1 MNKYIN
7 INIDGKYEINSGL
20 PEFGYELISTIPYA
34 YHLYQKGLLAS
45 TTSGLDTSCFYTF
58 SPSHKEVNAKRLW
71 DNCVELKKANFP
83 NMEIH
88 RNELDWSRFSPPPIK
103 KYYRNK
109 AIRYKKP
116 TVIISNRKNN
126 EWSGVPV
133 NYFSSS
139 VIEQLFEMLSDSY
152 QIVYIDSE
160 YFGAD
165 YEDHIP
171 FQSSNINDYIFE
183 RYHVITLKDLKSKYK
198 DLSINEIQCRLYAGC
213 DKFISSNGGLGIL
226 ASYFGGENII
236 FSKMCHELNSDI
248 NSFYHWYPKLSKA
261 IIKVVNSEE
270 HLLELVKQ
278 KWIDDLPLIN
288 VLITTKDNPNGF
300 HNCIVSILE
309 QSYPNINIIVGVHNA
324 ESRNYVIGH
333 NCTIVEMYGDA
344 KEIYTHEYLL
354 SLASTGYRILLD
366 DTYILDVN
374 SIANVVKKIS
384 SETQEDITDLAQ
396 KYLKYQKTNDI
407 LIKDHPPMYIVINY
421 KKLSS
426 SLDILCNNLL
436 GYVTSLDA
444 GINYKIVIGVY
455 ADKSSIYQTKEL
467 VVKYGHKIDFY
478 CGYKNNQYHFIN
490 ALIKKIKRR
499 DSIVLFANQN
509 DILTAD
515 VLEASYDK
523 ACDIIQQ
530 DGFKGVL
537 DINTISVDS
546 KYINENIEAKDIDYS
561 KSAELIKS
569 NHYDKVLPQFVSAVL
584 NAKTDE
590 YSIDMLKLMSE
601 YLNPAKSK
609 LEASNRTN
617 SFMCTYQTLEALGL
631 FHDFE
636 FGQDIDFKNRAKLMF
651 GNEYQLDKQYSII
664 RRLEQSSYDHANE
677 QKYENIIKKNADL
690 IKKGILV
697 AEDNSVTINKLL

>member
-7 INIDGKYEINSGL
+7 INKDGKYEINSGL

-34 YHLYQKGLLAS
+34 YHLYEKGLLAS

-58 SPSHKEVNAKRLW
+58 SPSHTEINAKRSW
-71 DNCVELKKANFP
+71 ENCVELKKAKFS

-88 RNELDWSRFSPPPIK
+88 RNELEWTNFSPPAIK
-103 KYYRNK
+103 DFYKDK

-126 EWSGVPV
+126 EWSGVPI
-133 NYFSSS
+133 NYFSNI
-139 VIEQLFEMLSDSY
+139 VIEKLFKLLSDRY

-165 YEDHIP
+165 YEDHMP
-171 FQSSNINDYIFE
+171 FQSNNINDNIFKK
-183 RYHVITLKDLKSKYK
+183 YNVITLKDLKSNYK
-198 DLSINEIQCRLYAGC
+198 NLSVNEIQCRLYAGC

-288 VLITTKDNPNGF
+288 IIITTKDNPNGF

-333 NCTIVEMYGDA
+333 DCTIVEMYGDA

-366 DTYILDVN
+366 DTYIFDVN

-384 SETQEDITDLAQ
+384 NKTQTDIADLAQ
-396 KYLKYQKTNDI
+396 KCFKYQGTNDI
-407 LIKDHPPMYIVINY
+407 IIKDQPTVYIVINF
-421 KKLSS
+421 KKPLR
-426 SLDILCNNLL
+426 SLDVLCRSLL
-436 GYVTSLDA
+436 EYANTVYATF
-444 GINYKIVIGVY
+444 NYKILIGVY
-455 ADKSSIYQTKEL
+455 AYKFKVHNTKEL
-467 VVKYGHKIDFY
+467 VIKYGHKIKFY
-478 CGYKNNQYHFIN
+478 CDYRNNQYQFIN
-490 ALIKKIKRR
+490 DLLKKIKRR
-499 DSIVLFANQN
+499 DSLVFFVSQN

-523 ACDIIQQ
+523 ACNLIKQN
-530 DGFKGVL
+530 GFKGVL

-569 NHYDKVLPQFVSAVL
+569 NHYDKVLPQFVSAIL
-584 NAKTDE
+584 NSKADE

-601 YLNPAKSK
+601 YLNPSNSK
-609 LEASNRTN
+609 LDQTNRTN

-651 GNEYQLDKQYSII
+651 GKEYQLDKQYSII
-664 RRLEQSSYDHANE
+664 RRLEESSYNHANE

-697 AEDNSVTINKLL
+697 ADGNSVTINKLL